1 MTLGENRT
9 QKVFVIV
16 GPTASGKSE
25 LAQCIC
31 EKLDGEVISAD
42 SMQIYRGLD
51 IGTGKVLP
59 DEMRV
64 PHCGIDIVEPGMT
77 YSAALFQEYARNCI
91 QDIQSRGKTAV
102 LCGGTGFYIRSVI
115 DDYDFSEGEQD
126 SNPIREKY
134 QIISESKSNM
144 EMWELLK
151 SKDEKSAS
159 VIEPNDLKRVI
170 RALELFERGESYAK
184 NREGLK
190 NIPEKIPS
198 VWIGLNVDRDI
209 LAQRISARVDKMV
222 ENGLVDEVK
231 SLVDDGFR
239 DALCSP
245 KAIGYREI
253 IDYLD
258 GNITLEQAV
267 KNIKTNSRRY
277 AKRQRTWFRA
287 EKRINWIDA
296 DIPDFDSLTK
306 ESLTI
311 INRYN

>member
-1 MTLGENRT
+1 M
-9 QKVFVIV
+9 V

-25 LAQCIC
+25 LAQRIC
-31 EKLDGEVISAD
+31 EEQNGEVISAD

-51 IGTGKVLP
+51 IGTGKVLTH
-59 DEMRV
+59 EMRV
-64 PHCGIDIVEPGMT
+64 THHGIDIVDPGVT
-77 YSAALFQEYARNCI
+77 YSAALFQNYARNCI
-91 QDIQSRGKTAV
+91 EDIQTRGKTAV
-102 LCGGTGFYIRSVI
+102 LCGGTGFYVRSVI

-126 SNPIREKY
+126 NNPVRAKY
-134 QIISESKSNM
+134 QAIAESKSNM

-151 SKDEKSAS
+151 ANDEESAS
-159 VIEPNDLKRVI
+159 VIEPNDVKRVI

-184 NREGLK
+184 NREELK

-198 VWIGLNVDRDI
+198 VWLGLKVDRDI
-209 LAQRISARVDKMV
+209 LAKRISNRVDKMV
-222 ENGLVDEVK
+222 EDGLVDEVK
-231 SLVDDGFR
+231 SLLDSGFR
-239 DALCSP
+239 EALCSP

-258 GNITLEQAV
+258 GNITLERAIE
-267 KNIKTNSRRY
+267 NIKTNSRRY

-296 DIPDFDSLTK
+296 DVPDFDSLTK
-306 ESLTI
+306 ESLSI